1 MANKMQLGLVIG
13 GAVSSTVGAAFKDV
27 ESRVKKLSEQG
38 KKARVLQSTIGE
50 TMRLRDEWK
59 KAHAEGDKGAQAL
72 KNRLER
78 NLGVLRK
85 EGVEVGRLSREYER
99 LGRAGRSAE
108 LKAKGFG
115 QIDQGKQQVRAGV
128 AQGVV
133 ATGMVAVT
141 AKVSADYQ
149 AIIRDIAIKA
159 GVARSAQEADM
170 SRSIIATSNDIGMG
184 RNEVADVVNQLV
196 GAGMDLKQAME
207 FAPVAAKFVVGQG
220 SSGVDTAKMIQ
231 ALQSN
236 ANITDPKV
244 LEKALEAV
252 AFQGQAGSFEA
263 SDMARWFPQLLA
275 SMQKQG
281 ITGMDAVTQLGAM
294 LQVQMK
300 TAGTSD
306 EAANNLKNWMEKIGS
321 GEVVDAYKKAG
332 IDYQGSL
339 NTGIQGGMSTLEA
352 SFGLA
357 KRYIEATDPKKAA
370 KMAEATAQISKEAN
384 PEKAKAML
392 SSLEQALRTGDIFAD
407 MQVKSALT
415 AYVQNKALY
424 EQLKNE
430 AAGASGILDKN
441 LSERRDTSS
450 QKWAETIQAG
460 NDAMRSVGDAI
471 RPVTDAV
478 ATGLTTVVKG
488 ITKLS
493 DESPKLVMGL
503 TALATGASVVTS
515 LLGALKIGRG
525 LVNLARGGLG
535 GGGGAGRA
543 GVQSVFVTNAKDA
556 LGGGDDDGDGKGDAV
571 KSLVSAGLNALMGRK
586 DDAAEGEGAADT
598 KLDPVETGLKL
609 LDVIREA
616 KGGDDEAGP
625 DHTQK
630 VFVVNARE
638 IGGGGPG
645 GGGRGGR
652 RSRRRGPPRPP
663 APPPVPPR
671 VGARLMNAV
680 GTISKAGK
688 AIPAGSLFEAGIK
701 AFDTYTTAI
710 TAEEKAEGYGG
721 AAGGLAGTMAGAAAG
736 AAIGSVVPIIGTA
749 MGGLVGAFLGGM
761 GGDTVGGMFGKTSF
775 AKSLFGSDAE
785 PGDVVRSMSAQSG
798 RSQAPSPLVLKS
810 ESKPAPI
817 DQQFTFAPHMPITV
831 QGDVKDPDE
840 LMRKLQP
847 MMQGHLND
855 FARQMED
862 NARRANDRKLYD
874 APHIG

>member
-1 MANKMQLGLVIG
+1 MANNMSLGLVIG

-50 TMRLRDEWK
+50 TMRLRDEWRK
-59 KAHAEGDKGAQAL
+59 SHAAGEKGAQAL
-72 KNRLER
+72 LNRLER

-85 EGVEVGRLSREYER
+85 EGVEVGRLAKEYDR

-128 AQGVV
+128 TQGVV

-321 GEVVDAYKKAG
+321 REVVDAYSKAG

-430 AAGASGILDKN
+430 ASGASGILDKN

-471 RPVTDAV
+471 RPVTDAL
-478 ATGLTTVVKG
+478 ASGLTTVVKG

-535 GGGGAGRA
+535 GGGGASRA
-543 GVQSVFVTNAKDA
+543 GVQSVFVTNAKEA
-556 LGGGDDDGDGKGDAV
+556 LGSGDGSDDEKGDAV

-586 DDAAEGEGAADT
+586 DEDKEGEGASDT
-598 KLDPVETGLKL
+598 KLNPVETGLKL

-616 KGGDDEAGP
+616 KGGDDGEGSEP
-625 DHTQK
+625 QK
-630 VFVVNARE
+630 VFVVNARD
-638 IGGGGPG
+638 IGGGPS
-645 GGGRGGR
+645 GGRGGR

-663 APPPVPPR
+663 VPPPVPPR
-671 VGARLMNAV
+671 LGARLMNAV

-688 AIPAGSLFEAGIK
+688 VIPAGTVFEAGIK
-701 AFDTYTTAI
+701 AFDTYTTAK
-710 TAEEKAEGYGG
+710 TAQEKAEGYGG
-721 AAGGLAGTMAGAAAG
+721 AAGGLAGSVAGAAAG

-749 MGGLVGAFLGGM
+749 VGGLVGAFLGGM
-761 GGDTVGGMFGKTSF
+761 GGDAVGGMFGRSSF

-785 PGDVVRSMSAQSG
+785 LGDVVRSMSAQSD

-817 DQQFTFAPHMPITV
+817 DQKFTFAPHMPITV

>member
-1 MANKMQLGLVIG
+1 MANNMSLGLVIG

-50 TMRLRDEWK
+50 TMRLRDEWRK
-59 KAHAEGDKGAQAL
+59 SHAAGEKGAQAL
-72 KNRLER
+72 LNRLER

-85 EGVEVGRLSREYER
+85 ESVEVGRLAKEYDR

-108 LKAKGFG
+108 LKVKGHN
-115 QIDQGKQQVRAGV
+115 QISQGKQQVKAGV

-133 ATGMVAVT
+133 ATGLVAAT
-141 AKVSADYQ
+141 SKVSADYQ

-196 GAGMDLKQAME
+196 GAGMELKQAME

-370 KMAEATAQISKEAN
+370 KMAEATAKISKEAN

-598 KLDPVETGLKL
+598 KLDPVESGLKL

-616 KGGDDEAGP
+616 KDGGDGESSEP
-625 DHTQK
+625 QK
-630 VFVVNARE
+630 VFVVNARD
-638 IGGGGPG
+638 IGGGPG
-645 GGGRGGR
+645 GSRGGR

-671 VGARLMNAV
+671 LGARLMNAV
-680 GTISKAGK
+680 GTIGKMGK
-688 AIPAGSLFEAGIK
+688 AIPAGTVFEAGIK
-701 AFDTYTTAI
+701 AFDTYTTAK
-710 TAEEKAEGYGG
+710 TAQEKAEGYGG
-721 AAGGLAGTMAGAAAG
+721 AAGGLAGSVAGAAAG

-749 MGGLVGAFLGGM
+749 VGGLVGAFLGGM
-761 GGDTVGGMFGKTSF
+761 GGDAVGGMFGRSSF
-775 AKSLFGSDAE
+775 AKSLFGNDAE

-817 DQQFTFAPHMPITV
+817 DQKITFAPHMPITV

-847 MMQGHLND
+847 MMQGQLND
-855 FARQMED
+855 FARQLED

-874 APHIG
+874 APHTG

>member
-1 MANKMQLGLVIG
+1 MANNMSLGLVIG

-50 TMRLRDEWK
+50 TMRLRDEWR
-59 KAHAEGDKGAQAL
+59 KAHAAGEKGAQAL
-72 KNRLER
+72 LNRLER

-85 EGVEVGRLSREYER
+85 EGVEVGRLAKEYDR

-115 QIDQGKQQVRAGV
+115 QIDKGKQQVRAGV

-321 GEVVDAYKKAG
+321 GEVVEAYSKAG

-430 AAGASGILDKN
+430 ASGASGILDKN

-471 RPVTDAV
+471 RPVADAV

-488 ITKLS
+488 FTKLS
-493 DESPKLVMGL
+493 DESPNLVAGI
-503 TALATGASVVTS
+503 TALAAGASVVTS

-535 GGGGAGRA
+535 GGAGRA

-556 LGGGDDDGDGKGDAV
+556 LGGDDDGDGKGDAV
-571 KSLVSAGLNALMGRK
+571 KSLVSAGFNALMGRK
-586 DDAAEGEGAADT
+586 DDAPEGEGAPDT

-616 KGGDDEAGP
+616 KGGEGGESAEP
-625 DHTQK
+625 QK
-630 VFVVNARE
+630 VFVVNARD
-638 IGGGGPG
+638 IGGGPG
-645 GGGRGGR
+645 GSRSGR

-671 VGARLMNAV
+671 LGARLMNAV
-680 GTISKAGK
+680 GTIGKMGK
-688 AIPAGSLFEAGIK
+688 AIPAGTVFEAGIK
-701 AFDTYTTAI
+701 AFDTYTTAK
-710 TAEEKAEGYGG
+710 TAQEKAEGYGG
-721 AAGGLAGTMAGAAAG
+721 AAGGLAGSVAGAAAG

-749 MGGLVGAFLGGM
+749 VGGLVGAFLGGM
-761 GGDTVGGMFGKTSF
+761 GGDAVGGMFGRSSF
-775 AKSLFGSDAE
+775 AKSLFGNDAE
-785 PGDVVRSMSAQSG
+785 PGDVVRSMNAKTGSP
-798 RSQAPSPLVLKS
+798 QAPSPLMLKL
-810 ESKPAPI
+810 ESKPAMV
-817 DQQFTFAPHMPITV
+817 DQKITFAPHMPITV

-847 MMQGHLND
+847 MMQGQLND

>member
-1 MANKMQLGLVIG
+1 MANNMALGLVIG

-50 TMRLRDEWK
+50 TMRLREEWRK
-59 KAHAEGDKGAQAL
+59 VHAAGEKGAQAL
-72 KNRLER
+72 LNRLER

-85 EGVEVGRLSREYER
+85 EGVEVGRLAKEYDR

-196 GAGMDLKQAME
+196 GAGMELKQAME

-281 ITGMDAVTQLGAM
+281 ITGIDAVTQLGAM

-321 GEVVDAYKKAG
+321 REVVDAYSKAG

-471 RPVTDAV
+471 RPVTDAM
-478 ATGLTTVVKG
+478 ASGLTTVVKG

-535 GGGGAGRA
+535 GGGGASRA
-543 GVQSVFVTNAKDA
+543 GVQSVFVTNAKEA
-556 LGGGDDDGDGKGDAV
+556 LGSGDGSDDEKGDAV

-586 DDAAEGEGAADT
+586 DEDKEGEGASDT
-598 KLDPVETGLKL
+598 KLNPVETGLKL

-616 KGGDDEAGP
+616 KGGDDGEGSEP
-625 DHTQK
+625 QK
-630 VFVVNARE
+630 VFVVNARD
-638 IGGGGPG
+638 IGGGPS
-645 GGGRGGR
+645 GGRGGR

-663 APPPVPPR
+663 VPPPVPPR
-671 VGARLMNAV
+671 LGARLMNAV

-688 AIPAGSLFEAGIK
+688 VIPAGTVFEAGIK
-701 AFDTYTTAI
+701 AFDTYTTAK
-710 TAEEKAEGYGG
+710 TAQEKAEGYGG
-721 AAGGLAGTMAGAAAG
+721 AAGGLAGSVAGAAAG

-749 MGGLVGAFLGGM
+749 VGGLVGAFLGGM
-761 GGDTVGGMFGKTSF
+761 GGDAVGGMFGRSSF

-785 PGDVVRSMSAQSG
+785 LGDVVRSMSAQSD

-817 DQQFTFAPHMPITV
+817 DQKFTFAPHMPITV

-847 MMQGHLND
+847 MMQGQLND

>member
-1 MANKMQLGLVIG
+1 MANNISLGLVIG

-50 TMRLRDEWK
+50 TMRLRDEWRK
-59 KAHAEGDKGAQAL
+59 THAAGEKGAQAL
-72 KNRLER
+72 LNRLER

-85 EGVEVGRLSREYER
+85 EGVEVGRLAKEYDR

-108 LKAKGFG
+108 LKVKGHN
-115 QIDQGKQQVRAGV
+115 QISQGKQQVKAGV

-133 ATGMVAVT
+133 ATGLVAAT
-141 AKVSADYQ
+141 SKVSADYQ

-170 SRSIIATSNDIGMG
+170 SRSIIGTSNDIGMG
-184 RNEVADVVNQLV
+184 RNEVADVVNELV
-196 GAGMDLKQAME
+196 GAGMELKQAME

-275 SMQKQG
+275 GMQKQG
-281 ITGMDAVTQLGAM
+281 ITGMDAVTQLGSM

-300 TAGTSD
+300 TAGTAD
-306 EAANNLKNWMEKIGS
+306 EAANNLKNWIEKIGS
-321 GEVVDAYKKAG
+321 GEVVKAYNKAG

-339 NTGIQGGMSTLEA
+339 NTGIQGGQSTLEA
-352 SFGLA
+352 SFALA

-370 KMAEATAQISKEAN
+370 KMAEATAQISKEAD

-424 EQLKNE
+424 EQLKND
-430 AAGASGILDKN
+430 AASASGILDKN
-441 LSERRDTSS
+441 LAERRDTSS
-450 QKWAETIQAG
+450 QKWAEMFQAG

-525 LVNLARGGLG
+525 LLNLARGGLG

-586 DDAAEGEGAADT
+586 DDGGEGEGAADT

-609 LDVIREA
+609 LDVIREV
-616 KGGDDEAGP
+616 KGGGDEGGP
-625 DHTQK
+625 EHTQK

-645 GGGRGGR
+645 GGGRGGL

-663 APPPVPPR
+663 VPPPPPVPPR
-671 VGARLMNAV
+671 FGTRLIGALDRV
-680 GTISKAGK
+680 GK
-688 AIPAGSLFEAGIK
+688 ALPAGSVLEAGIK
-701 AFDTYTTAI
+701 AFDTYTTAK

-721 AAGGLAGTMAGAAAG
+721 AAGGLAGSVAGAAAG

-749 MGGLVGAFLGGM
+749 VGGLVGAFLGGM
-761 GGDTVGGMFGKTSF
+761 GGETVGGMFGKTSF
-775 AKSLFGSDAE
+775 AKSLFGNDAE
-785 PGDVVRSMSAQSG
+785 PGDVVRSMSAKAG
-798 RSQAPSPLVLKS
+798 RSQAPSPLMLKS
-810 ESKPAPI
+810 EAKPAPI
-817 DQQFTFAPHMPITV
+817 DQTFTFAPHMPITIE
-831 QGDVKDPDE
+831 GGVKDPDE

-847 MMQGHLND
+847 MMQGQLND

-874 APHIG
+874 APHTG

>member
-1 MANKMQLGLVIG
+1 MANKMALGLVIG

-27 ESRVKKLSEQG
+27 ESRVKKLTEQG

-50 TMRLRDEWK
+50 TMRLRDEWV
-59 KAHAEGDKGAQAL
+59 KAHAAGDRGATAL
-72 KNRLER
+72 GKRLEK
-78 NLGVLRK
+78 NLGMLRQ
-85 EGVEVGRLSREYER
+85 EGVEVSRLAKEYDR

-128 AQGVV
+128 ARGVV

-184 RNEVADVVNQLV
+184 RNEVADVVNELV
-196 GAGMDLKQAME
+196 GAGMELKQAME

-275 SMQKQG
+275 GMQKQG
-281 ITGMDAVTQLGAM
+281 ITGMDAVTQLGSM

-300 TAGTSD
+300 TAGTAD
-306 EAANNLKNWMEKIGS
+306 EAANNLKNWIEKIGS
-321 GEVVDAYKKAG
+321 GEVVKAYSKAG

-339 NTGIQGGMSTLEA
+339 NTGIQGGQSTLEA
-352 SFGLA
+352 SFALA

-515 LLGALKIGRG
+515 LLGAFKIGRG

-535 GGGGAGRA
+535 GGGTGRA

-556 LGGGDDDGDGKGDAV
+556 LGGADGGDEKGDAV
-571 KSLVSAGLNALMGRK
+571 KSLVSSGLNALLGRK
-586 DDAAEGEGAADT
+586 DDAPEGEGAADT

-616 KGGDDEAGP
+616 KGGGDEAGP

-671 VGARLMNAV
+671 LGARLMNAV
-680 GTISKAGK
+680 STISKAGK
-688 AIPAGSLFEAGIK
+688 AIPAGTVFEAGIK
-701 AFDTYTTAI
+701 AFDTYTTAK
-710 TAEEKAEGYGG
+710 TAQEKAEGYGG
-721 AAGGLAGTMAGAAAG
+721 AAGGLAGSVAGAAAG

-749 MGGLVGAFLGGM
+749 VGGLVGAFLGGM
-761 GGDTVGGMFGKTSF
+761 GGDAVGGMFGRSSF
-775 AKSLFGSDAE
+775 AKSLFGNDAE
-785 PGDVVRSMSAQSG
+785 PGDVVRSMNAQEG
-798 RSQAPSPLVLKS
+798 RAQAPVPLMLKLDP
-810 ESKPAPI
+810 KPAMV
-817 DQQFTFAPHMPITV
+817 DQTITFAPHMPITV
-831 QGDVKDPDE
+831 QGDVRDPDE
-840 LMRKLQP
+840 FMRKLQP
-847 MMQGHLND
+847 MMQGQFQD
-855 FARQMED
+855 FARQLED

-874 APHIG
+874 TPHIG

>member
-1 MANKMQLGLVIG
+1 MANKMSLGLVIG

-59 KAHAEGDKGAQAL
+59 KAHAAGDKAAQAL
-72 KNRLER
+72 LNRLER

-85 EGVEVGRLSREYER
+85 EGVEVGRLAKEYDR

-108 LKAKGFG
+108 LKVKGHN
-115 QIDQGKQQVRAGV
+115 QISQGKQQVRAGV

-159 GVARSAQEADM
+159 GVARSAQEGEM
-170 SRSIIATSNDIGMG
+170 SRSIIQTSNDVGMG

-196 GAGMDLKQAME
+196 GAGMELKQAMA

-306 EAANNLKNWMEKIGS
+306 EAANNFKNWMEKIGS

-471 RPVTDAV
+471 RPVTDAL

-488 ITKLS
+488 FTKLS
-493 DESPKLVMGL
+493 DESPNLVAGI
-503 TALATGASVVTS
+503 TALAAGASVVTS
-515 LLGALKIGRG
+515 VLGALKIGRG

-535 GGGGAGRA
+535 GGRGAGRA

-556 LGGGDDDGDGKGDAV
+556 LGGGDGGDDEKGDAV
-571 KSLVSAGLNALMGRK
+571 KSLVSAGLNALLGRK
-586 DDAAEGEGAADT
+586 DEDKEGEGAADT
-598 KLDPVETGLKL
+598 KLDPVDTGLKL

-616 KGGDDEAGP
+616 KGGEDGESSDP
-625 DHTQK
+625 QK
-630 VFVVNARE
+630 VYVVNARE
-638 IGGGGPG
+638 MGGPGAGAG
-645 GGGRGGR
+645 GGGRRGR

-663 APPPVPPR
+663 APPPLPPR
-671 VGARLMNAV
+671 MGARLMNAV
-680 GTISKAGK
+680 GTIGKVSK
-688 AIPAGSLFEAGIK
+688 AIPAGTFFEAGIK
-701 AFDTYTTAI
+701 AFDTFTTAK

-721 AAGGLAGTMAGAAAG
+721 AAGGLAGSVAGAAAG

-749 MGGLVGAFLGGM
+749 VGGLVGAFLGGM

-775 AKSLFGSDAE
+775 AKSLFGTDAE
-785 PGDVVRSMSAQSG
+785 PGDVVRSM
-798 RSQAPSPLVLKS
+798 QAGSPKAPAPLVIKA
-810 ESKPAPI
+810 ESKPAMVE
-817 DQQFTFAPHMPITV
+817 QKFTFAPHMPITV
-831 QGDVKDPDE
+831 EGDVKDPAD
-840 LMRKLQP
+840 LMRQLQP
-847 MMQGHLND
+847 MMQGQLND

-862 NARRANDRKLYD
+862 SARRANDRKLYD

>member
-1 MANKMQLGLVIG
+1 MANNMALGLVIG

-50 TMRLRDEWK
+50 TMRLRDEWR
-59 KAHAEGDKGAQAL
+59 KAHAAGEKGASAL
-72 KNRLER
+72 LNRLEK

-85 EGVEVGRLSREYER
+85 EGVEVGRLAKEYDR

-115 QIDQGKQQVRAGV
+115 QIDQGRQQVRAGV

-184 RNEVADVVNQLV
+184 RNEVADVVNELV
-196 GAGMDLKQAME
+196 GAGMELKQAME

-275 SMQKQG
+275 GMQKQG
-281 ITGMDAVTQLGAM
+281 ITGMDAVTQLGSM

-300 TAGTSD
+300 TAGTAD
-306 EAANNLKNWMEKIGS
+306 EAANNLKNWIEKIGS
-321 GEVVDAYKKAG
+321 GDVVKSYKDAG

-424 EQLKNE
+424 EQLKSE
-430 AAGASGILDKN
+430 AASASGILDKN
-441 LSERRDTSS
+441 LAERRDTSS
-450 QKWAETIQAG
+450 QKWAEMFQAG

-471 RPVTDAV
+471 RPVTDSV
-478 ATGLTTVVKG
+478 ATGLTSVVKG

-525 LVNLARGGLG
+525 LLNLARGGLG
-535 GGGGAGRA
+535 GGRGAGRT

-556 LGGGDDDGDGKGDAV
+556 LGGADDDGGGKGDAV

-586 DDAAEGEGAADT
+586 DDAAVGEGAADT
-598 KLDPVETGLKL
+598 KLDPVETGMKL

-616 KGGDDEAGP
+616 KSGGDEAGP
-625 DHTQK
+625 EHTQK

-638 IGGGGPG
+638 LGGGGSG

-671 VGARLMNAV
+671 FGTRLIGAVDKM
-680 GTISKAGK
+680 GK

-701 AFDTYTTAI
+701 AFDTYTTAK

-721 AAGGLAGTMAGAAAG
+721 AAGGLAGSVAGAAAG

-749 MGGLVGAFLGGM
+749 VGGLVGAFLGGM
-761 GGDTVGGMFGKTSF
+761 GGDAVGGMFGRSSF
-775 AKSLFGSDAE
+775 AKSLFGNDAE

-798 RSQAPSPLVLKS
+798 KSQAPSPLMLKS
-810 ESKPAPI
+810 EAKPAPI
-817 DQQFTFAPHMPITV
+817 DQTFTFAPHMPITIE
-831 QGDVKDPDE
+831 GDVKDPDE

-847 MMQGHLND
+847 MMQGQLNE

-862 NARRANDRKLYD
+862 NARRANDRTLYD

>member
-1 MANKMQLGLVIG
+1 MANKMALGLVIG

-27 ESRVKKLSEQG
+27 ESRVKKLTEQG

-50 TMRLRDEWK
+50 TMRLRDEWV
-59 KAHAEGDKGAQAL
+59 KAHAAGDRGATAL
-72 KNRLER
+72 GKRLEK
-78 NLGVLRK
+78 NLGMLRQ
-85 EGVEVGRLSREYER
+85 EGVEVSRLAKEYDR

-128 AQGVV
+128 ARGVV

-184 RNEVADVVNQLV
+184 RNEVADVVNELV
-196 GAGMDLKQAME
+196 GAGMELKQAME

-275 SMQKQG
+275 GMQKQG
-281 ITGMDAVTQLGAM
+281 ITGMDAVTQLGSM

-300 TAGTSD
+300 TAGTAD
-306 EAANNLKNWMEKIGS
+306 EAANNLKNWIEKIGS
-321 GEVVDAYKKAG
+321 GEVVKAYSKAG

-339 NTGIQGGMSTLEA
+339 NTGIQGGQSTLEA
-352 SFGLA
+352 SFALA

-450 QKWAETIQAG
+450 QKWSETIQAG

-515 LLGALKIGRG
+515 LLGAFKIGRG

-556 LGGGDDDGDGKGDAV
+556 LGGADGGDEKGDAV
-571 KSLVSAGLNALMGRK
+571 KSLVSSGLNALMGRK
-586 DDAAEGEGAADT
+586 DDAPEGEGAADT
-598 KLDPVETGLKL
+598 NLDPVETGLKL

-616 KGGDDEAGP
+616 KGGEDGESSEP
-625 DHTQK
+625 QK
-630 VFVVNARE
+630 VFVVNARD
-638 IGGGGPG
+638 IGGGP

-671 VGARLMNAV
+671 LGARLMNAV
-680 GTISKAGK
+680 GTIGKMGK
-688 AIPAGSLFEAGIK
+688 AIPAGTVFEAGIK
-701 AFDTYTTAI
+701 AFDTYTTAK
-710 TAEEKAEGYGG
+710 TAQEKAEGYGG
-721 AAGGLAGTMAGAAAG
+721 AAGGLAGSVAGAAAG

-749 MGGLVGAFLGGM
+749 VGGLVGAFLGGM
-761 GGDTVGGMFGKTSF
+761 GGDAVGGMFGRSSF
-775 AKSLFGSDAE
+775 AKSLFGNDAE
-785 PGDVVRSMSAQSG
+785 PGDVVRSMNAQSG
-798 RSQAPSPLVLKS
+798 RSQVPSPLVLKS

-817 DQQFTFAPHMPITV
+817 DQKITFAPHMPITIE
-831 QGDVKDPDE
+831 GDVKDPDE

-847 MMQGHLND
+847 MMQGQLND

>member
-1 MANKMQLGLVIG
+1 MANKMALGLVIG

-50 TMRLRDEWK
+50 TMRLRDEWRK
-59 KAHAEGDKGAQAL
+59 SHAAGEKGAQAL
-72 KNRLER
+72 LNRLER

-85 EGVEVGRLSREYER
+85 EGIEVGRLAREYDR

-115 QIDQGKQQVRAGV
+115 QIDQGKKQVRAGV

-159 GVARSAQEADM
+159 GVARSAQEGEM
-170 SRSIIATSNDIGMG
+170 SRSIIQTSNDVGMG

-196 GAGMDLKQAME
+196 GAGMELKQAMA

-321 GEVVDAYKKAG
+321 REVVDAYSKAG

-370 KMAEATAQISKEAN
+370 KMAESTAQISKEAN

-392 SSLEQALRTGDIFAD
+392 NSLEQALRTGDIFAD

-441 LSERRDTSS
+441 LAERRDTSS

-535 GGGGAGRA
+535 GRGGAGRA

-571 KSLVSAGLNALMGRK
+571 KSLVSAGLSALLGRK
-586 DDAAEGEGAADT
+586 DEDKEGEGAPDT

-671 VGARLMNAV
+671 LGARLMNAV
-680 GTISKAGK
+680 GTLGKVSK
-688 AIPAGSLFEAGIK
+688 AIPAGTVFEAGIK
-701 AFDTYTTAI
+701 AFDTFTTAK

-721 AAGGLAGTMAGAAAG
+721 AAGGLAGSLAGAAAG

-761 GGDTVGGMFGKTSF
+761 GGDAVGGMFGKTSF
-775 AKSLFGSDAE
+775 AKSLFGNDAE
-785 PGDVVRSMSAQSG
+785 PGDVVRSM
-798 RSQAPSPLVLKS
+798 QAGSPKAPAPLVIKA

-817 DQQFTFAPHMPITV
+817 DQKFTFAPHMPITIE
-831 QGDVKDPDE
+831 GDVKDPDE

-862 NARRANDRKLYD
+862 SARRANDRKLYD

>member
-1 MANKMQLGLVIG
+1 MANNMSLGLVIG

-27 ESRVKKLSEQG
+27 ENRVKKLSEQG

-50 TMRLRDEWK
+50 TMRLRDEWRK
-59 KAHAEGDKGAQAL
+59 SHAAGEKGAQAL
-72 KNRLER
+72 LSRLER

-85 EGVEVGRLSREYER
+85 EGVEVGRLAKEYDR

-128 AQGVV
+128 GQGVV

-159 GVARSAQEADM
+159 GVARSAQEAEM

-196 GAGMDLKQAME
+196 GAGMELKQAME

-321 GEVVDAYKKAG
+321 GEVVEAYSKAG

-543 GVQSVFVTNAKDA
+543 GVQSVFVTNAKEA
-556 LGGGDDDGDGKGDAV
+556 LGGDDGGDEKGDAV
-571 KSLVSAGLNALMGRK
+571 KSLVSSGLNALLGRK
-586 DDAAEGEGAADT
+586 DEEGEGAPDT

-616 KGGDDEAGP
+616 KGGDDGESSEP
-625 DHTQK
+625 QK
-630 VFVVNARE
+630 VFVVNARDL
-638 IGGGGPG
+638 GGPG
-645 GGGRGGR
+645 AGRGGR

-671 VGARLMNAV
+671 LGARLMNAV

-701 AFDTYTTAI
+701 AFDTYTTAK
-710 TAEEKAEGYGG
+710 TAQEKAEGYGG
-721 AAGGLAGTMAGAAAG
+721 AAGGLAGSVAGAAAG

-749 MGGLVGAFLGGM
+749 VGGLVGAFLGGM
-761 GGDTVGGMFGKTSF
+761 GGDAVGGMFGKSSF
-775 AKSLFGSDAE
+775 AKSLFGDDAE

-798 RSQAPSPLVLKS
+798 KSQAPSPLVLKS
-810 ESKPAPI
+810 ETKPAPI
-817 DQQFTFAPHMPITV
+817 DQKFTFAPHMPITV

-847 MMQGHLND
+847 MMQGQLND

>member
-1 MANKMQLGLVIG
+1 MANKMALGLVIG

-50 TMRLRDEWK
+50 TMRLRDEWR
-59 KAHAEGDKGAQAL
+59 KAHAAGEKGAAAL
-72 KNRLER
+72 LGRLEK
-78 NLGVLRK
+78 NINVLRK
-85 EGVEVGRLSREYER
+85 EGVEVSRLAKEYDR

-115 QIDQGKQQVRAGV
+115 LIDQGKQQVRAGV
-128 AQGVV
+128 AKGVV

-159 GVARSAQEADM
+159 GVARTAQEADM

-184 RNEVADVVNQLV
+184 RNEVADVVNELV
-196 GAGMDLKQAME
+196 GAGMELKQAME

-252 AFQGQAGSFEA
+252 AYQGQAGSFEA

-275 SMQKQG
+275 GMEKQG
-281 ITGMDAVTQLGAM
+281 ITGMDAVTQLGSM

-300 TAGTSD
+300 TAGTAD
-306 EAANNLKNWMEKIGS
+306 EAANNLKNWIEKIGS
-321 GEVVDAYKKAG
+321 GDVVKAYSKAG

-370 KMAEATAQISKEAN
+370 KMAEATAQISKEAD

-392 SSLEQALRTGDIFAD
+392 NSLEQALRTGDIFAD

-430 AAGASGILDKN
+430 AASASGILDKN
-441 LSERRDTSS
+441 LAERRDTSS
-450 QKWAETIQAG
+450 QKWKETFQATD
-460 NDAMRSVGDAI
+460 DAMRSVGDAI

-478 ATGLTTVVKG
+478 ATGLTSVVKG

-515 LLGALKIGRG
+515 LLGAFKIGRG

-535 GGGGAGRA
+535 GGGAGKA

-556 LGGGDDDGDGKGDAV
+556 LGDGGDDDKGGAV
-571 KSLVSAGLNALMGRK
+571 RSLVSAGLNALLGRK
-586 DDAAEGEGAADT
+586 NEDKEGEGSDT
-598 KLDPVETGLKL
+598 KIDPVETGLQL

-616 KGGDDEAGP
+616 KGGDDGP

-638 IGGGGPG
+638 MGGPG
-645 GGGRGGR
+645 SGAGEGGR
-652 RSRRRGPPRPP
+652 RGRRARRRGPPRPP
-663 APPPVPPR
+663 APPPIPPR
-671 VGARLMNAV
+671 LGDRLMGAV
-680 GTISKAGK
+680 GTVGKLSKS
-688 AIPAGSLFEAGIK
+688 IPAGSVFEAAIK
-701 AFDTYTTAI
+701 AVDTYTTAK

-721 AAGGLAGTMAGAAAG
+721 AAGGLAGSVAGAAAG

-749 MGGLVGAFLGGM
+749 VGGLVGAFLGGM
-761 GGDTVGGMFGKTSF
+761 GGDAVGSMFGKSSF
-775 AKSLFGSDAE
+775 AKSLFGNDSE
-785 PGDVVRSMSAQSG
+785 PGDVVRAMSVKTG
-798 RSQAPSPLVLKS
+798 PPQAPSPLMLKAAP
-810 ESKPAPI
+810 KPAQV
-817 DQQFTFAPHMPITV
+817 DQNITFAPHMPITV

-847 MMQGHLND
+847 MMQGQLQD
-855 FARQMED
+855 FARQLED
-862 NARRANDRKLYD
+862 NARRSNDRKLYD
-874 APHIG
+874 SPHI

>member
-1 MANKMQLGLVIG
+1 MANNMALGLVIG

-50 TMRLRDEWK
+50 TMRLRDEWRK
-59 KAHAEGDKGAQAL
+59 SHAAGEKGAQAL
-72 KNRLER
+72 LNRLER
-78 NLGVLRK
+78 NLGVLRT
-85 EGVEVGRLSREYER
+85 EGVEVGRLAKEYDR

-184 RNEVADVVNQLV
+184 RNEVADVVNELV
-196 GAGMDLKQAME
+196 GAGMELKQAME

-252 AFQGQAGSFEA
+252 AYQGQAGSFEA

-339 NTGIQGGMSTLEA
+339 NTGIQGGQSTLEA
-352 SFGLA
+352 SFSLA

-370 KMAEATAQISKEAN
+370 KMAEATAQISKEAD

-424 EQLKNE
+424 EQLKSE
-430 AAGASGILDKN
+430 AASASGILDKN
-441 LSERRDTSS
+441 LAERRDTSS
-450 QKWAETIQAG
+450 QKWAEMFQAG

-488 ITKLS
+488 FTKLS
-493 DESPKLVMGL
+493 DESPNLVAGI
-503 TALATGASVVTS
+503 TALAAGASVVTS
-515 LLGALKIGRG
+515 LLGAFKIGRG

-535 GGGGAGRA
+535 GGGA
-543 GVQSVFVTNAKDA
+543 GVQSVFVTNAKEA

-571 KSLVSAGLNALMGRK
+571 KSLVSAGLNALLGRK
-586 DDAAEGEGAADT
+586 DEDKEGEGAPDT

-616 KGGDDEAGP
+616 KGGEDEAGP

-638 IGGGGPG
+638 LGGGGPG

-671 VGARLMNAV
+671 LGARLMNAV
-680 GTISKAGK
+680 GTISNAGK

-701 AFDTYTTAI
+701 AFDTYTTAK
-710 TAEEKAEGYGG
+710 TAEEKAAGYGG

-749 MGGLVGAFLGGM
+749 VGGLVGAFLGGM
-761 GGDTVGGMFGKTSF
+761 GGDAVGGMFGKTSF

-798 RSQAPSPLVLKS
+798 RTQAPSPLMLKP
-810 ESKPAPI
+810 ESKPAVV
-817 DQQFTFAPHMPITV
+817 DQKITFAPHMPITV

-840 LMRKLQP
+840 FMRKLQP
-847 MMQGHLND
+847 MMQGQFQD
-855 FARQMED
+855 FARRMED
-862 NARRANDRKLYD
+862 DARRANDRKLYD

>member
-1 MANKMQLGLVIG
+1 MANKMALGLVIG

-27 ESRVKKLSEQG
+27 EGRVKKLSEQG

-50 TMRLRDEWK
+50 TMRLRDEWR
-59 KAHAEGDKGAQAL
+59 KAHAAGDKGAQAL
-72 KNRLER
+72 QNRLER

-85 EGVEVGRLSREYER
+85 EGIEVGRLAREYDR

-108 LKAKGFG
+108 LKSKGFG

-128 AQGVV
+128 AKGVV

-159 GVARSAQEADM
+159 GVARTAQEADM

-184 RNEVADVVNQLV
+184 RNEVADVVNELV
-196 GAGMDLKQAME
+196 GAGMELKQAME

-275 SMQKQG
+275 GMEKQG
-281 ITGMDAVTQLGAM
+281 ITGMDAVTQLGSM

-300 TAGTSD
+300 TAGTAD
-306 EAANNLKNWMEKIGS
+306 EAANNLKNWIEKIGS
-321 GEVVDAYKKAG
+321 GDVVKSYKDAG

-370 KMAEATAQISKEAN
+370 KMAEATAQISKEAD

-430 AAGASGILDKN
+430 AASASGILDKN
-441 LSERRDTSS
+441 LAERRDTSS
-450 QKWAETIQAG
+450 QKWKETFQATD
-460 NDAMRSVGDAI
+460 DAMRSVGDAI

-478 ATGLTTVVKG
+478 ATGLTSVVKG
-488 ITKLS
+488 ITKLL

-515 LLGALKIGRG
+515 LLGAFKIGRG

-535 GGGGAGRA
+535 GGGAGKA

-556 LGGGDDDGDGKGDAV
+556 LGDGGDDGKGDAV
-571 KSLVSAGLNALMGRK
+571 KSLVSAGLSALLGRK
-586 DDAAEGEGAADT
+586 DEDKEAEGSDT
-598 KLDPVETGLKL
+598 KIDPVETGLQL

-616 KGGDDEAGP
+616 KGGDDGP

-638 IGGGGPG
+638 VGGPG
-645 GGGRGGR
+645 SGAGEGGR
-652 RSRRRGPPRPP
+652 RGRRARRRGPPRPP
-663 APPPVPPR
+663 APPPIPPR
-671 VGARLMNAV
+671 LGDRLMGAV
-680 GTISKAGK
+680 GTVGKLSKS
-688 AIPAGSLFEAGIK
+688 IPAGTVFEAAIK
-701 AFDTYTTAI
+701 AVDTYTTAK

-721 AAGGLAGTMAGAAAG
+721 AAGGLAGSVAGAAAG

-749 MGGLVGAFLGGM
+749 VGGLVGAFLGGM
-761 GGDTVGGMFGKTSF
+761 GGDAVGSMFGKSSF
-775 AKSLFGSDAE
+775 AKSLFGNDSE
-785 PGDVVRSMSAQSG
+785 PGDVVRAMSVKTG
-798 RSQAPSPLVLKS
+798 PPQAPSPLMLKA
-810 ESKPAPI
+810 EPKPAQV
-817 DQQFTFAPHMPITV
+817 DQKITFAPHMPITV

-847 MMQGHLND
+847 MMQGQLQD
-855 FARQMED
+855 FARQLED
-862 NARRANDRKLYD
+862 NARRSNDRKLYD
-874 APHIG
+874 SPHI

>member
-1 MANKMQLGLVIG
+1 MANKMALGLVIG

-59 KAHAEGDKGAQAL
+59 KAHAAGEKGAAAL
-72 KNRLER
+72 LGRLEK

-85 EGVEVGRLSREYER
+85 EGVEVGRLAKEYDR

-108 LKAKGFG
+108 LKAKGIG
-115 QIDQGKQQVRAGV
+115 QIDQGKQKLRAGV

-133 ATGMVAVT
+133 ATGLVAAT
-141 AKVSADYQ
+141 GKVSADYQ

-159 GVARSAQEADM
+159 GVARSAQEGAM
-170 SRSIIATSNDIGMG
+170 SRSIIQTSKDIGMG
-184 RNEVADVVNQLV
+184 RNDVADVVNQLV
-196 GAGMDLKQAME
+196 GAGMELKQAME

-236 ANITDPKV
+236 ANITDPKM

-370 KMAEATAQISKEAN
+370 QMAEATARISKEAN

-392 SSLEQALRTGDIFAD
+392 NSLEQALRTGDIFAD

-441 LSERRDTSS
+441 LAERRDTSS
-450 QKWAETIQAG
+450 QKWSETIQAG
-460 NDAMRSVGDAI
+460 NDALRSVGDAI
-471 RPVTDAV
+471 RPVTDAL
-478 ATGLTTVVKG
+478 ASGLTTVAKG
-488 ITKLS
+488 FTKLS
-493 DESPKLVMGL
+493 DESPNLVMGI
-503 TALATGASVVTS
+503 TALATGVSVVTS

-525 LVNLARGGLG
+525 VANLARGGLG
-535 GGGGAGRA
+535 GRGGKG
-543 GVQSVFVTNAKDA
+543 GVQEVFVTNAKGA
-556 LGGGDDDGDGKGDAV
+556 LGDAEEGKDGKGGVVRSLVTTGLSALLGRKEDEAEGEAAAKTGIDPVDTGLNLLDAILEAKQGDDGDGSDQ
-571 KSLVSAGLNALMGRK
+571 
-586 DDAAEGEGAADT
+586 
-598 KLDPVETGLKL
+598 
-609 LDVIREA
+609 
-616 KGGDDEAGP
+616 
-625 DHTQK
+625 TQK
-630 VFVVNARE
+630 VFVVNAGDLGGA
-638 IGGGGPG
+638 GGGA
-645 GGGRGGR
+645 GGRRAGR

-663 APPPVPPR
+663 PPPVPPR
-671 VGARLMNAV
+671 LGARLMNAV
-680 GTISKAGK
+680 GTVSKVGK
-688 AIPAGSLFEAGIK
+688 AIPGAKLFDAGLK
-701 AFDTYTTAI
+701 VLDTYSTAK

-721 AAGGLAGTMAGAAAG
+721 AAGGLAGSVAGAAAG
-736 AAIGSVVPIIGTA
+736 AAIGSVVPILGTA
-749 MGGLVGAFLGGM
+749 IGGMIGAFLGGM
-761 GGDTVGGMFGKTSF
+761 GGESLGSMLGQSTL
-775 AKSLFGSDAE
+775 AKSLFGGDSA
-785 PGDVVRSMSAQSG
+785 PGDVVRSMRAG
-798 RSQAPSPLVLKS
+798 TSQAPSPLLLKPQA
-810 ESKPAPI
+810 KPTAI
-817 DQQFTFAPHMPITV
+817 EQAITFAPHMPITI

-847 MMQGHLND
+847 MMQGQFKD

-862 NARRANDRKLYD
+862 DARRANDRKLYD
-874 APHIG
+874 SPHV

>member
-1 MANKMQLGLVIG
+1 MANNMSLGLVIG

-50 TMRLRDEWK
+50 TMRLRDEWRK
-59 KAHAEGDKGAQAL
+59 SHAAGEKGAQAL
-72 KNRLER
+72 LNRLER

-85 EGVEVGRLSREYER
+85 EGVEVGRLAKEYDR

-128 AQGVV
+128 TQGVV

-321 GEVVDAYKKAG
+321 REVVDAYSKAG
-332 IDYQGSL
+332 IDYQSSL

-430 AAGASGILDKN
+430 ASGASGILDKN

-471 RPVTDAV
+471 RPVTDAL
-478 ATGLTTVVKG
+478 ASGLTTVVKG

-535 GGGGAGRA
+535 GGGGASRA
-543 GVQSVFVTNAKDA
+543 GVQSVFVTNAKEA
-556 LGGGDDDGDGKGDAV
+556 LGSGDGSDDEKGDAV

-586 DDAAEGEGAADT
+586 DEDKEGEGASDT
-598 KLDPVETGLKL
+598 KLNPVETGLKL

-616 KGGDDEAGP
+616 KGGDDGEGSEP
-625 DHTQK
+625 QK
-630 VFVVNARE
+630 VFVVNARD
-638 IGGGGPG
+638 IGGGPS
-645 GGGRGGR
+645 GGRGGR

-663 APPPVPPR
+663 VPPPVPPR
-671 VGARLMNAV
+671 LGARLMNAV

-688 AIPAGSLFEAGIK
+688 VIPAGTVFEAGIK
-701 AFDTYTTAI
+701 AFDTYTTAK
-710 TAEEKAEGYGG
+710 TAQEKAEGYGG
-721 AAGGLAGTMAGAAAG
+721 AAGGLAGSVAGAAAG

-749 MGGLVGAFLGGM
+749 VGGLVGAFLGGM
-761 GGDTVGGMFGKTSF
+761 GGDAVGGMFGRSSF

-785 PGDVVRSMSAQSG
+785 LGDVVRSMSAQSD

-817 DQQFTFAPHMPITV
+817 DQKFTFAPHMPITV

>member
-1 MANKMQLGLVIG
+1 MANNMSLGLVIG

-50 TMRLRDEWK
+50 TMRLRDEWR
-59 KAHAEGDKGAQAL
+59 KAHAAGEKGAQAL
-72 KNRLER
+72 LNRLER
-78 NLGVLRK
+78 NLGLLRK
-85 EGVEVGRLSREYER
+85 EGVEVGRLAKEYDR

-108 LKAKGFG
+108 LKVKGHN
-115 QIDQGKQQVRAGV
+115 QISQGKQQVKAGV

-133 ATGMVAVT
+133 ATGLVAAT
-141 AKVSADYQ
+141 SKVSADYQ

-384 PEKAKAML
+384 PEKAKTML

-430 AAGASGILDKN
+430 ASGASGILDKN

-478 ATGLTTVVKG
+478 ASGLTTVVKG
-488 ITKLS
+488 IIKLS

-535 GGGGAGRA
+535 GGGAGRA
-543 GVQSVFVTNAKDA
+543 GVQSVFVTNAKEA
-556 LGGGDDDGDGKGDAV
+556 LGSDDGDGKGDAV

-586 DDAAEGEGAADT
+586 DDAAEGEGAAGT

-616 KGGDDEAGP
+616 KGGEDGESSEP
-625 DHTQK
+625 QK
-630 VFVVNARE
+630 VFVVNARD
-638 IGGGGPG
+638 IGGGPG
-645 GGGRGGR
+645 GGRAGR

-671 VGARLMNAV
+671 MGARLMSAV

-688 AIPAGSLFEAGIK
+688 AIPAGTMFEAGIK
-701 AFDTYTTAI
+701 AFDTYTTAK
-710 TAEEKAEGYGG
+710 TAQEKAEGYGG
-721 AAGGLAGTMAGAAAG
+721 AAGGLAGSVAGAAAG

-749 MGGLVGAFLGGM
+749 VGGLVGAFLGGM
-761 GGDTVGGMFGKTSF
+761 GGDAVGGMFGRSSF
-775 AKSLFGSDAE
+775 AKSLFGNDAE

-817 DQQFTFAPHMPITV
+817 DQKITFAPHMPITV

-847 MMQGHLND
+847 MMQGQLND
-855 FARQMED
+855 FARQLED

>member
-1 MANKMQLGLVIG
+1 MANNMSLGLVIG

-50 TMRLRDEWK
+50 TMRLRDEWR
-59 KAHAEGDKGAQAL
+59 KAHAAGEKGAQAL
-72 KNRLER
+72 LNRLER

-85 EGVEVGRLSREYER
+85 EGVEVGRLAKEYDR

-108 LKAKGFG
+108 LKVKGHN
-115 QIDQGKQQVRAGV
+115 QISQGKQQVKAGV

-133 ATGMVAVT
+133 ATGFVAAT
-141 AKVSADYQ
+141 SKVSADYQ

-170 SRSIIATSNDIGMG
+170 SRSIIATSNDVGMG

-196 GAGMDLKQAME
+196 GAGMELKQAME

-321 GEVVDAYKKAG
+321 GEVVDAYSKAG

-424 EQLKNE
+424 EQLKND
-430 AAGASGILDKN
+430 AASASGILDKN
-441 LSERRDTSS
+441 LAERRDTSS
-450 QKWAETIQAG
+450 QKWAEMFQAG

-535 GGGGAGRA
+535 GGGAGRA
-543 GVQSVFVTNAKDA
+543 GVQSVFVTNAKEA
-556 LGGGDDDGDGKGDAV
+556 LGSDDGDGKGDAV

-586 DDAAEGEGAADT
+586 DEDKEGEGTSDT
-598 KLDPVETGLKL
+598 KLDPLETGLKL

-638 IGGGGPG
+638 LGGGGPG

-671 VGARLMNAV
+671 LGARLMNAV
-680 GTISKAGK
+680 GTIGKMGK
-688 AIPAGSLFEAGIK
+688 AIPAGTVFEAGIK
-701 AFDTYTTAI
+701 AFDTYTTAK
-710 TAEEKAEGYGG
+710 TAQEKAEGYGG
-721 AAGGLAGTMAGAAAG
+721 AAGGLAGSVAGAAAG

-749 MGGLVGAFLGGM
+749 VGGLVGAFLGGM
-761 GGDTVGGMFGKTSF
+761 GGDAVGGMFGRSSF
-775 AKSLFGSDAE
+775 AKSLFGNDAE

-817 DQQFTFAPHMPITV
+817 DQKITFAPHMPITV

-847 MMQGHLND
+847 MMQGQFND

-874 APHIG
+874 SPHIG

>member
-1 MANKMQLGLVIG
+1 MANKMALGLVIG

-50 TMRLRDEWK
+50 TMRLRDEWR
-59 KAHAEGDKGAQAL
+59 KAHAAGEKGATAL
-72 KNRLER
+72 LNRLEK

-85 EGVEVGRLSREYER
+85 EGVEVGRLAKEYDR

-115 QIDQGKQQVRAGV
+115 QIDKGKQQVRAGV

-170 SRSIIATSNDIGMG
+170 SRSIIQTSNDIGMG
-184 RNEVADVVNQLV
+184 RNDVADVVNQLV
-196 GAGMDLKQAME
+196 GAGMELKQAME

-236 ANITDPKV
+236 AQITDPKV

-370 KMAEATAQISKEAN
+370 QMAEATARISKEAN

-392 SSLEQALRTGDIFAD
+392 NSLEQALRTGDIFAD

-441 LSERRDTSS
+441 LAERRDTSS

-535 GGGGAGRA
+535 GGGAGRA

-556 LGGGDDDGDGKGDAV
+556 LGDGGGDDDGKGGAV
-571 KSLVSAGLNALMGRK
+571 RTLVASGLNALLGRK
-586 DDAAEGEGAADT
+586 EEDGETEAKTGI
-598 KLDPVETGLKL
+598 DPVETGLQL

-616 KGGDDEAGP
+616 KQGDDGDGP

-630 VFVVNARE
+630 VFVVNAGDLGGA
-638 IGGGGPG
+638 GGGAG
-645 GGGRGGR
+645 GRRGGR
-652 RSRRRGPPRPP
+652 RARRRGPPRPP

-671 VGARLMNAV
+671 LGARLMNAV
-680 GTISKAGK
+680 GTVSKVGK
-688 AIPAGSLFEAGIK
+688 AIPGAKLFDAGLK
-701 AFDTYTTAI
+701 VLDTYSTAK

-721 AAGGLAGTMAGAAAG
+721 AAGGLAGSVAGAAAG
-736 AAIGSVVPIIGTA
+736 AAIGSVVPILGTA
-749 MGGLVGAFLGGM
+749 IGGMIGAFLGGM
-761 GGDTVGGMFGKTSF
+761 GGESLGSMLGQSTL
-775 AKSLFGSDAE
+775 AKSLFGGESA
-785 PGDVVRSMSAQSG
+785 PGDVVRSMKAG
-798 RSQAPSPLVLKS
+798 TPQAPSPLLLKPQD
-810 ESKPAPI
+810 KPTAI
-817 DQQFTFAPHMPITV
+817 EQAITFSPHMPITI

-847 MMQGHLND
+847 MMQGQFKD

-862 NARRANDRKLYD
+862 DARRANDRKLYD
-874 APHIG
+874 SPHV

>member
-1 MANKMQLGLVIG
+1 MANNMALGLVIG

-50 TMRLRDEWK
+50 TMRLRDEWRK
-59 KAHAEGDKGAQAL
+59 SHAAGEKGAQAL
-72 KNRLER
+72 LNRLER

-85 EGVEVGRLSREYER
+85 EGVEVGRLAKEYDR

-108 LKAKGFG
+108 LKVKGHN
-115 QIDQGKQQVRAGV
+115 QISQGKQQVKAGV

-430 AAGASGILDKN
+430 ASGASGILDKN

-471 RPVTDAV
+471 RPVTDAM
-478 ATGLTTVVKG
+478 ASGLTTVVKG

-515 LLGALKIGRG
+515 LLGAFKIGRG
-525 LVNLARGGLG
+525 LVNLARGGL

-543 GVQSVFVTNAKDA
+543 GVQSVFVTNAKEV
-556 LGGGDDDGDGKGDAV
+556 LGGADGGDEKGDAV
-571 KSLVSAGLNALMGRK
+571 KSLVSSGLNALLGRK

-616 KGGDDEAGP
+616 KGGEDGESSEP
-625 DHTQK
+625 QK
-630 VFVVNARE
+630 VFVVNARD
-638 IGGGGPG
+638 IGGGP

-671 VGARLMNAV
+671 LGARLMNAV

-701 AFDTYTTAI
+701 AFDTYTTAK

-775 AKSLFGSDAE
+775 AKSLFGNDAE
-785 PGDVVRSMSAQSG
+785 PGDVVRSMSAKAGSP
-798 RSQAPSPLVLKS
+798 QAPSPLMLKS
-810 ESKPAPI
+810 ETKPAPV
-817 DQQFTFAPHMPITV
+817 DQTFTFAPHMPITV
-831 QGDVKDPDE
+831 QGDVKDPAD
-840 LMRKLQP
+840 LMRQLQP
-847 MMQGHLND
+847 MMQGQLND

-874 APHIG
+874 APHTG

>member
-1 MANKMQLGLVIG
+1 MANNMALGLVIG

-50 TMRLRDEWK
+50 TMRLRDEWRK
-59 KAHAEGDKGAQAL
+59 SHAAGEKGAQAL
-72 KNRLER
+72 LNRLER

-85 EGVEVGRLSREYER
+85 EGVEVGRLAKEYDR

-108 LKAKGFG
+108 LKVKGHN
-115 QIDQGKQQVRAGV
+115 QISQGKQQVKSGV

-133 ATGMVAVT
+133 ATGLVAAT
-141 AKVSADYQ
+141 SKVSADYQ

-184 RNEVADVVNQLV
+184 RNEVADVVNELV
-196 GAGMDLKQAME
+196 GAGMELKQAME

-275 SMQKQG
+275 GMQKQG
-281 ITGMDAVTQLGAM
+281 ITGMDAVTQLGSM

-300 TAGTSD
+300 TAGTAD
-306 EAANNLKNWMEKIGS
+306 EAANNLKNWIEKIGS
-321 GEVVDAYKKAG
+321 GEVVKAYSKAG

-339 NTGIQGGMSTLEA
+339 NTGIQGGQSTLEA
-352 SFGLA
+352 SFALA

-370 KMAEATAQISKEAN
+370 KMAEATAQISKEAD

-424 EQLKNE
+424 EQLKND
-430 AAGASGILDKN
+430 AASASGILDKN
-441 LSERRDTSS
+441 LAERRDTSS
-450 QKWAETIQAG
+450 QKWAEMFQAG

-525 LVNLARGGLG
+525 LLNLARGGLG

-586 DDAAEGEGAADT
+586 DDGGEGEGAADT

-616 KGGDDEAGP
+616 KGGGDEGGP
-625 DHTQK
+625 EHTQK

-663 APPPVPPR
+663 VPPPPPVPPR
-671 VGARLMNAV
+671 FGTRLIGAVDRM
-680 GTISKAGK
+680 GK
-688 AIPAGSLFEAGIK
+688 ALPAGSVLEAGIK
-701 AFDTYTTAI
+701 AFDTYTTAK

-721 AAGGLAGTMAGAAAG
+721 AAGGLAGSVAGAAAG

-749 MGGLVGAFLGGM
+749 VGGLVGAFLGGM
-761 GGDTVGGMFGKTSF
+761 GGDTVGGMLGKTSF
-775 AKSLFGSDAE
+775 AKSLFGNDAE
-785 PGDVVRSMSAQSG
+785 PGDVVRSMSAKAGSP
-798 RSQAPSPLVLKS
+798 QAPSPLMLKS
-810 ESKPAPI
+810 ETKPAPV
-817 DQQFTFAPHMPITV
+817 DQTFTFAPHMPITV
-831 QGDVKDPDE
+831 QGDVKDPAD
-840 LMRKLQP
+840 LMRQLQP
-847 MMQGHLND
+847 MMQGQLND

-874 APHIG
+874 APHTG

>member
-1 MANKMQLGLVIG
+1 MANKMALGLVIG

-27 ESRVKKLSEQG
+27 ESRVKKLTEQG

-50 TMRLRDEWK
+50 TMRLRDEWI
-59 KAHAEGDKGAQAL
+59 KAHAAGDRGATAL
-72 KNRLER
+72 GKRLEK
-78 NLGVLRK
+78 NLGVLRQ
-85 EGVEVGRLSREYER
+85 EGVEVSRLAKEYDR

-128 AQGVV
+128 ARGVV

-184 RNEVADVVNQLV
+184 RNEVADVVNELV
-196 GAGMDLKQAME
+196 GAGMELKQAME

-275 SMQKQG
+275 GMQKQG
-281 ITGMDAVTQLGAM
+281 ITGMDAVTQLGSM

-300 TAGTSD
+300 TAGTAD
-306 EAANNLKNWMEKIGS
+306 EAANNLKNWIEKIGS
-321 GEVVDAYKKAG
+321 GEVVKAYSKAG

-339 NTGIQGGMSTLEA
+339 NTGIQGGQSTLEA
-352 SFGLA
+352 SFALA

-370 KMAEATAQISKEAN
+370 KMAEATAQISKEAD

-424 EQLKNE
+424 EQLKND
-430 AAGASGILDKN
+430 AASASGILDKN
-441 LSERRDTSS
+441 LAERRDTSS
-450 QKWAETIQAG
+450 QKWAEMFQAG

-493 DESPKLVMGL
+493 DESSKLVMGL

-525 LVNLARGGLG
+525 LLNLARGGLG

-586 DDAAEGEGAADT
+586 DDGGEGEGAADT

-616 KGGDDEAGP
+616 KGGGDEGGP
-625 DHTQK
+625 EHTQK

-663 APPPVPPR
+663 VPPPPPVPPR
-671 VGARLMNAV
+671 FGTRLIGAVDRM
-680 GTISKAGK
+680 GK
-688 AIPAGSLFEAGIK
+688 ALPAGSVLEAGIK
-701 AFDTYTTAI
+701 AFDTYTTAK

-721 AAGGLAGTMAGAAAG
+721 AAGGLAGSVAGAAAG

-749 MGGLVGAFLGGM
+749 VGGLVGAFLGGM
-761 GGDTVGGMFGKTSF
+761 GGDAVGGMFGKTSF
-775 AKSLFGSDAE
+775 AKSLFGNDAE
-785 PGDVVRSMSAQSG
+785 PGDVVRSMSAKAGSP
-798 RSQAPSPLVLKS
+798 QAPSPLMLKS
-810 ESKPAPI
+810 ETKPAPV
-817 DQQFTFAPHMPITV
+817 DQTFTFAPHMPITV
-831 QGDVKDPDE
+831 QGDVKDPAD
-840 LMRKLQP
+840 LMRQLQP
-847 MMQGHLND
+847 MMQGQLND

-874 APHIG
+874 APHTG

>member
-1 MANKMQLGLVIG
+1 MANNMSLGLVIG

-50 TMRLRDEWK
+50 TMRLRDEWR
-59 KAHAEGDKGAQAL
+59 KAHAAGEKGAAAL
-72 KNRLER
+72 LGRLEK
-78 NLGVLRK
+78 NINVLRK
-85 EGVEVGRLSREYER
+85 EGVEVSRLAKEYYR

-543 GVQSVFVTNAKDA
+543 GVQSVFVTNAKEA
-556 LGGGDDDGDGKGDAV
+556 LGGADGGDEKGDAV
-571 KSLVSAGLNALMGRK
+571 KSLVSSGLNALLGRK
-586 DDAAEGEGAADT
+586 DEAAEGEGTSDT
-598 KLDPVETGLKL
+598 KMDPVETGLKL

-616 KGGDDEAGP
+616 KGGEDGESSEP
-625 DHTQK
+625 QK
-630 VFVVNARE
+630 VFVVNARD
-638 IGGGGPG
+638 IGGGGS

-671 VGARLMNAV
+671 LGARLMNAV
-680 GTISKAGK
+680 GTIGKMGK
-688 AIPAGSLFEAGIK
+688 AIPAGTVFEAGIK
-701 AFDTYTTAI
+701 AFDTYTTAK
-710 TAEEKAEGYGG
+710 TAQEKAEGYGG
-721 AAGGLAGTMAGAAAG
+721 AAGGLAGSVAGAAAG

-749 MGGLVGAFLGGM
+749 VGGLVGAFLGGM
-761 GGDTVGGMFGKTSF
+761 GGDAVGGMFGRSSF
-775 AKSLFGSDAE
+775 AKSLFGNDAE
-785 PGDVVRSMSAQSG
+785 PGDVVRSMSAQSV
-798 RSQAPSPLVLKS
+798 RSQVPSPLVLKS

-817 DQQFTFAPHMPITV
+817 DQKFTFAPHMPITV

-874 APHIG
+874 APHTG

>member
-1 MANKMQLGLVIG
+1 MANNMSLGLVIG

-50 TMRLRDEWK
+50 TMRLRDEWR
-59 KAHAEGDKGAQAL
+59 KAHAAGEKGAAAL
-72 KNRLER
+72 LGRLEK
-78 NLGVLRK
+78 NINVLRK
-85 EGVEVGRLSREYER
+85 EGVEVSRLAKEYDR

-321 GEVVDAYKKAG
+321 GEVVEAYSKAG

-430 AAGASGILDKN
+430 ASGASGILDKN

-471 RPVTDAV
+471 RPVTDAM
-478 ATGLTTVVKG
+478 ASGLTTVVKG

-515 LLGALKIGRG
+515 LLGAFKIGRG
-525 LVNLARGGLG
+525 LVNLARGGL

-543 GVQSVFVTNAKDA
+543 GVQSVFVTNAKEA
-556 LGGGDDDGDGKGDAV
+556 LGGADGGDEKGDAV
-571 KSLVSAGLNALMGRK
+571 KSLVSSGLNALLGSK
-586 DDAAEGEGAADT
+586 DEAAEGEGAADT

-616 KGGDDEAGP
+616 KSGDDGEGSEP
-625 DHTQK
+625 QK

-671 VGARLMNAV
+671 LGARLMNAV

-688 AIPAGSLFEAGIK
+688 AIPAGTVFEAGIK
-701 AFDTYTTAI
+701 AFDTYTTAK
-710 TAEEKAEGYGG
+710 TAQEKAEGYGG
-721 AAGGLAGTMAGAAAG
+721 AAGGLAGSVAGAAAG

-749 MGGLVGAFLGGM
+749 VGGLVGAFLGGM
-761 GGDTVGGMFGKTSF
+761 GGDAVGGMFGKSSF

-785 PGDVVRSMSAQSG
+785 PGDVVRSMSVQSG
-798 RSQAPSPLVLKS
+798 RTQAPSPLMLKP
-810 ESKPAPI
+810 ESKPAVV
-817 DQQFTFAPHMPITV
+817 DQKITFAPHMPITV

-840 LMRKLQP
+840 FMRKLQP
-847 MMQGHLND
+847 MMQGQFQD
-855 FARQMED
+855 FARRMED
-862 NARRANDRKLYD
+862 DARRANDRKLYD
-874 APHIG
+874 APHTG

>member
-50 TMRLRDEWK
+50 TMRLRDEWR
-59 KAHAEGDKGAQAL
+59 KAHAAGDKGAQAL
-72 KNRLER
+72 LNRLER

-85 EGVEVGRLSREYER
+85 EGVEVGRLAKEYDR
-99 LGRAGRSAE
+99 LGRAGRKAE

-236 ANITDPKV
+236 ANITDPKM

-321 GEVVDAYKKAG
+321 GEVVDAYSKAG

-430 AAGASGILDKN
+430 ASGASGILDKN

-471 RPVTDAV
+471 RPVTDAM
-478 ATGLTTVVKG
+478 ASGLTTVVKG

-515 LLGALKIGRG
+515 LLGAFKIGRG
-525 LVNLARGGLG
+525 LVNLARGGL

-543 GVQSVFVTNAKDA
+543 GVQSVFVTNAKEA
-556 LGGGDDDGDGKGDAV
+556 LGGADGGDEKGDAV
-571 KSLVSAGLNALMGRK
+571 KSLVSSGLNALLGRK
-586 DDAAEGEGAADT
+586 DEAAEGEGAADT

-616 KGGDDEAGP
+616 KSGDDGEGSEP
-625 DHTQK
+625 QK

-671 VGARLMNAV
+671 LGARLMNAV

-688 AIPAGSLFEAGIK
+688 AIPAGTVFEAGIK
-701 AFDTYTTAI
+701 AFDTYTTAK
-710 TAEEKAEGYGG
+710 TAQEKAEGYGG
-721 AAGGLAGTMAGAAAG
+721 AAGGLAGSVAGAAAG

-749 MGGLVGAFLGGM
+749 VGGLVGAFLGGM
-761 GGDTVGGMFGKTSF
+761 GGDAVGGMFGKSSF

-785 PGDVVRSMSAQSG
+785 PGDVVRSMSVQSG
-798 RSQAPSPLVLKS
+798 RTQAPSPLMLKP
-810 ESKPAPI
+810 ESKPAVV
-817 DQQFTFAPHMPITV
+817 DQKITFAPHMPITV

-840 LMRKLQP
+840 FMRKLQP
-847 MMQGHLND
+847 MMQGQFQD
-855 FARQMED
+855 FARRMED
-862 NARRANDRKLYD
+862 DARRANDRKLYD
-874 APHIG
+874 APHTG

>member
-1 MANKMQLGLVIG
+1 MANKMALGLVIG

-27 ESRVKKLSEQG
+27 ESRVKKLTEQG

-50 TMRLRDEWK
+50 TMRLRDEWV
-59 KAHAEGDKGAQAL
+59 KAHAAGDRGATAL
-72 KNRLER
+72 GKRLEK
-78 NLGVLRK
+78 NLGVLRQ
-85 EGVEVGRLSREYER
+85 EGVEVSRLAKEYDR

-128 AQGVV
+128 ARGVV

-184 RNEVADVVNQLV
+184 RNEVADVVNELV
-196 GAGMDLKQAME
+196 GAGMELKQAME

-275 SMQKQG
+275 GMQKQG
-281 ITGMDAVTQLGAM
+281 ITGMDAVTQLGSM

-300 TAGTSD
+300 TAGTAD
-306 EAANNLKNWMEKIGS
+306 EAANNLKNWIEKIGS
-321 GEVVDAYKKAG
+321 GEVVKAYSKAG

-339 NTGIQGGMSTLEA
+339 NTGIQGGQSTLEA
-352 SFGLA
+352 SFALA

-370 KMAEATAQISKEAN
+370 KMAEATAQISKEAD

-424 EQLKNE
+424 EQLKND
-430 AAGASGILDKN
+430 AASASGILDKN
-441 LSERRDTSS
+441 LAERRDTSS
-450 QKWAETIQAG
+450 QKWAEMFQAG

-493 DESPKLVMGL
+493 DESSKLVMGL

-525 LVNLARGGLG
+525 LLNLARGGLG

-586 DDAAEGEGAADT
+586 DDGGEGEGAADT

-616 KGGDDEAGP
+616 KGGGDEGGP
-625 DHTQK
+625 EHTQK

-663 APPPVPPR
+663 VPPPPPVPPR
-671 VGARLMNAV
+671 FGTRLIGAVDRM
-680 GTISKAGK
+680 GK
-688 AIPAGSLFEAGIK
+688 ALPAGSVLEAGIK
-701 AFDTYTTAI
+701 AFDTYTTAK

-721 AAGGLAGTMAGAAAG
+721 AAGGLAGSVAGAAAG

-749 MGGLVGAFLGGM
+749 VGGLVGAFLGGM
-761 GGDTVGGMFGKTSF
+761 GGDAVGGMFGKTSF
-775 AKSLFGSDAE
+775 AKSLFGNDAE
-785 PGDVVRSMSAQSG
+785 PGDVVRSMSAKAGSP
-798 RSQAPSPLVLKS
+798 QAPSPLMLKS
-810 ESKPAPI
+810 ETKPAPV
-817 DQQFTFAPHMPITV
+817 DQTFTFAPHMPITV
-831 QGDVKDPDE
+831 QGDVKDPAD
-840 LMRKLQP
+840 LMRQLQP
-847 MMQGHLND
+847 MMQGQLND

-874 APHIG
+874 APHTG

>member
-1 MANKMQLGLVIG
+1 MANNMALGLVIG

-50 TMRLRDEWK
+50 TMRLRDEWR
-59 KAHAEGDKGAQAL
+59 KAHAAGEKGAQAL
-72 KNRLER
+72 LNRLER

-85 EGVEVGRLSREYER
+85 EGVEVGRLAKEYDR

-170 SRSIIATSNDIGMG
+170 SRSILATSNDIGMG

-196 GAGMDLKQAME
+196 GAGMELKQAME

-236 ANITDPKV
+236 ANISDPKV

-321 GEVVDAYKKAG
+321 REVVDAYSKAG

-535 GGGGAGRA
+535 GGGAGRA
-543 GVQSVFVTNAKDA
+543 GVQSVFVTNAKEA
-556 LGGGDDDGDGKGDAV
+556 LGGADGGDEKGDAV
-571 KSLVSAGLNALMGRK
+571 KALVSSGLNALLGRK
-586 DDAAEGEGAADT
+586 DEDKEGEGAADT

-616 KGGDDEAGP
+616 KGGEDGESSEP
-625 DHTQK
+625 QK
-630 VFVVNARE
+630 VFVVNARD
-638 IGGGGPG
+638 IGGGP

-671 VGARLMNAV
+671 LGARLMNGM

-688 AIPAGSLFEAGIK
+688 GIPAGTVFEAGIK
-701 AFDTYTTAI
+701 AFDTYTTAK
-710 TAEEKAEGYGG
+710 TAQEKAEGYGG
-721 AAGGLAGTMAGAAAG
+721 AAGGLAGSVAGAAAG

-749 MGGLVGAFLGGM
+749 VGGLVGAFLGGM
-761 GGDTVGGMFGKTSF
+761 GGDAVGGMFGKTSF

-817 DQQFTFAPHMPITV
+817 DQKITFAPHMPITV

-847 MMQGHLND
+847 MMQGQLND

-874 APHIG
+874 SPHIG